1 MIRGGEVGVGC
12 LRGEAVRC
20 GEVRWVRRGFGC
32 LRGEAA
38 LGRRGFGCLRGKA
51 AMGAAGIW
59 VFERGG
65 GVGCGFG
72 AGRRGGC
79 CGDGRDDRSFSWVA
93 AMGE

>member
-1 MIRGGEVGVGC
+1 MIPGRGGGLGAGWVRGCSGAWVGSVG
-12 LRGEAVRC
+12 LRGGLWGGA
-20 GEVRWVRRGFGC
+20 F
-32 LRGEAA
+32 
-38 LGRRGFGCLRGKA
+38 
-51 AMGAAGIW
+51 GAAGIWVFAWGGAVGAVGIW